1 MMIKYYKDIKCK
13 CGNFIYPCF
22 HELYFNMINGEIFDN
37 LTDDIVCDKCG
48 AVYEL
53 VDMKFIPQFERKK
66 QYER

>member
-48 AVYEL
+48 AVYER
-53 VDMKFIPQFERKK
+53 QA
-66 QYER
+66 

>member
-1 MMIKYYKDIKCK
+1 MMIKYYKDIKCN
-13 CGNFIYPCF
+13 CGNLIYPRF